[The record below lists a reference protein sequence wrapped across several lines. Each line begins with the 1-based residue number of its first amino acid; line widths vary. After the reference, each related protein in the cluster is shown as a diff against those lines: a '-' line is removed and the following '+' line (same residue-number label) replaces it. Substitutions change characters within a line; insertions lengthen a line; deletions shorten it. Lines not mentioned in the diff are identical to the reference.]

1 MNTQIF
7 TQTASTLASSVS
19 AAGAATPAQSV
30 SPANA
35 GTDALLFKDDP
46 EFWFEISRLFGAADY
61 GGALFGEVIAIAR
74 NIKSGDYDSW
84 YDAHTVFA
92 DRLADEAAGQL
103 KKGHKISARDNY
115 LRACSYYRSSEFF
128 LHAHPNDPR
137 VKRGYERSV
146 ASYQA
151 SAALFTPAIEPVEI
165 PYEGT
170 TIPGYFHPADS
181 SGTPRKT
188 LVLNNGF
195 DGSAEEMHW
204 MGARAAVDRGYN
216 VLVFDGPGQFG
227 TVHRQGLHFRPD
239 WEKVV
244 TPVVDYV
251 LTRKDV
257 DPGKIALH
265 GVSLGGYLAPRAAA
279 FEHRFAA
286 CIADDGIYDFG
297 ISQLGGFPADK
308 REHVRA
314 ALFAPSA
321 PDLDAIFDHAMKT
334 SSVARWAF
342 THGMYV
348 TGTSNPRAFLAA
360 MQAFNLTNGIAEQIK
375 CPTLVCDAEKDLYF
389 QGQAQQ
395 LFDHLK
401 CPKTFML
408 FTDAE
413 GAGAHCEA
421 GVSRLAYAR
430 MYDWLDETLSA
441 VK

>member
-1 MNTQIF
+1 MNTQILA
-7 TQTASTLASSVS
+7 QAASTLASSASTVRAAKS
-19 AAGAATPAQSV
+19 AP
-30 SPANA
+30 PANT

-46 EFWFEISRLFGAADY
+46 EFWFEISRLFGSADY
-61 GGALFGEVIAIAR
+61 GGALFGEVIAIAK

-84 YDAHTVFA
+84 FDAHSVVA
-92 DRLADEAAGQL
+92 NRLADEAAGQL
-103 KKGHKISARDNY
+103 RKGHKISARDNY
-115 LRACSYYRSSEFF
+115 LRASSYYRSAEFF
-128 LHAHPNDPR
+128 LHANPDDPR
-137 VKRGYERSV
+137 VKRAYERSV

-170 TIPGYFHPADS
+170 TLPGYFHPADD

-204 MGARAAVDRGYN
+204 FGARAAVERGYN

-227 TVHRQGLHFRPD
+227 TVHRQKLHFRPD
-239 WEKVV
+239 WENVV
-244 TPVVDYV
+244 TPVINYV
-251 LTRKDV
+251 LARKDV
-257 DPGKIALH
+257 DPRKVALH
-265 GVSLGGYLAPRAAA
+265 GVSLGGYLAPRGAA
-279 FEHRFAA
+279 FEHRLAA
-286 CIADDGIYDFG
+286 CICDDGVYDFG
-297 ISQLGGFPADK
+297 MSQLGGFPADK
-308 REHVRA
+308 REQVRA
-314 ALFAPSA
+314 TLFASSA
-321 PDLDAIFDHAMKT
+321 PDLDAVFDNAMKT

-348 TGTSNPRAFLAA
+348 TGTSSPRAFLAA

-375 CPTLVCDAEKDLYF
+375 CPTLVCDADKDLYF
-389 QGQAQQ
+389 QGQARQ

-421 GVSRLAYAR
+421 GVSRFAYAR

>member
-1 MNTQIF
+1 MNTQILA
-7 TQTASTLASSVS
+7 QAASTLASSASTVRAAKS
-19 AAGAATPAQSV
+19 AP
-30 SPANA
+30 PANT

-46 EFWFEISRLFGAADY
+46 EFWFEISRLFGSADY
-61 GGALFGEVIAIAR
+61 GGALFGEVIAIAK

-84 YDAHTVFA
+84 FDAHSVVA
-92 DRLADEAAGQL
+92 NRLADEAAGQL
-103 KKGHKISARDNY
+103 RKGHKISARDNY
-115 LRACSYYRSSEFF
+115 LRASSYYRSAEFF
-128 LHAHPNDPR
+128 LHANPGDPR
-137 VKRGYERSV
+137 VKRAYERSV

-170 TIPGYFHPADS
+170 TLPGYFHPADD

-204 MGARAAVDRGYN
+204 FGARAAVERGYN

-227 TVHRQGLHFRPD
+227 TVHRQKLHFRPD
-239 WEKVV
+239 WENVV
-244 TPVVDYV
+244 TPVINYV
-251 LTRKDV
+251 LARKDV
-257 DPGKIALH
+257 DPRKVALH
-265 GVSLGGYLAPRAAA
+265 GVSLGGYLAPRGAA
-279 FEHRFAA
+279 FEHRLAA
-286 CIADDGIYDFG
+286 CICDDGVYDFG
-297 ISQLGGFPADK
+297 MSQLGGFPADK
-308 REHVRA
+308 REQVRA
-314 ALFAPSA
+314 TLFASSA
-321 PDLDAIFDHAMKT
+321 PDLDAVFDNAMKT

-348 TGTSNPRAFLAA
+348 TGTSSPRAFLAA

-375 CPTLVCDAEKDLYF
+375 CPTLVCDADKDLYF
-389 QGQAQQ
+389 QGQARQ

-421 GVSRLAYAR
+421 GVSRFAYAR

>member
-1 MNTQIF
+1 MSTQMLA
-7 TQTASTLASSVS
+7 QSASILA
-19 AAGAATPAQSV
+19 AAASPAGSATPAKAAPQDDS
-30 SPANA
+30 
-35 GTDALLFKDDP
+35 GTEALLFKDDP

-61 GGALFGEVIAIAR
+61 GGALFGEVIAIAK

-84 YDAHTVFA
+84 YDAHTVLA

-103 KKGHKISARDNY
+103 RRGHKISARDSY
-115 LRACSYYRSSEFF
+115 LRACSYYRSAEFF
-128 LHAHPNDPR
+128 LHANPQDPR
-137 VKRGYERSV
+137 VKRAYERSV
-146 ASYQA
+146 ASYKA
-151 SAALFTPAIEPVEI
+151 SAALFAPPIESLEI

-227 TVHRQGLHFRPD
+227 TVHRQGLHFRAD

-244 TPVVDYV
+244 TPVVDYA

-257 DPGKIALH
+257 DPKKLALH

-286 CIADDGIYDFG
+286 CICDDGIYDFG
-297 ISQLGGFPADK
+297 TAQLGSVPADK
-308 REHVRA
+308 REQVRA
-314 ALFAPSA
+314 ALAAPSA
-321 PDLDAIFDHAMKT
+321 PELDATFDKSMKT
-334 SSVARWAF
+334 SSVARWMF

-348 TGTSNPRAFLAA
+348 TGTSSPRAFFASFLP
-360 MQAFNLTNGIAEQIK
+360 FSLKNGLAEQIT

-389 QGQAQQ
+389 QGQSQQ
-395 LFDHLK
+395 LFEHLK
-401 CPKTFML
+401 CPKTFMK

-441 VK
+441 TN